1 MKAFVKFNS
10 QQILRYFG
18 HRISKPAKGF
28 QNVLLFRD
36 TYICVRKTEYGFKD
50 FLVSQIVDH
59 VSFTEVNSQAPDVPE
74 LAHQGIFQLSRLSV
88 NCYVKTTKKCSLY
101 LSRTDFLKILL
112 VLQDHCGSHNNFMKF
127 FSKIIHFMV
136 FTYF

>member
-59 VSFTEVNSQAPDVPE
+59 VSFTKVNLEKFKRNYAAVWC
-74 LAHQGIFQLSRLSV
+74 R
-88 NCYVKTTKKCSLY
+88 
-101 LSRTDFLKILL
+101 
-112 VLQDHCGSHNNFMKF
+112 VLHLWRRG
-127 FSKIIHFMV
+127 
-136 FTYF
+136 